1 MSARA
6 MAWAR
11 DQTTK
16 TTSQRLPFSEL
27 RPQGRMTLGRL
38 ITAVLV
44 RRRRAIRR
52 AIRRERREEA
62 LRLSRDILG
71 SDSFQEALR
80 KDLQE
85 LRHHDMHAATLPPG
99 EAQAYFKRVQRNAEA
114 RREIAMGTL
123 DPEEHAATLPPV
135 EGEAF
140 LKAHRE
146 REERLREEWGV
157 RLQKIQDL
165 YPDDPMY
172 EERLARHL
180 CGPRLRLVNYGP
192 RFREPKPRRFLVR
205 LVHAHREPPPAALAA
220 FES

>member
-1 MSARA
+1 M
-6 MAWAR
+6 
-11 DQTTK
+11 
-16 TTSQRLPFSEL
+16 LF
-27 RPQGRMTLGRL
+27 
-38 ITAVLV
+38 

-52 AIRRERREEA
+52 AIRRERREEV

-71 SDSFQEALR
+71 SDSFQEGFR

-85 LRHHDMHAATLPPG
+85 LRDHDMHAATLPPD
-99 EAQAYFKRVQRNAEA
+99 EAEAYFKRVQRNAEA
-114 RREIAMGTL
+114 RSEIALGTL
-123 DPEEHAATLPPV
+123 DPEEHAATLRHE

-157 RLQKIQDL
+157 RLQEIKDL

-172 EERLARHL
+172 AERLARHL
-180 CGPRLRLVNYGP
+180 CGPRLRLVRYAP
-192 RFREPKPRRFLVR
+192 RLREPKPRRFRVR
-205 LVHAHREPPPAALAA
+205 LVHAHREPSFAAFAA